1 MKQTARNEVDIQIP
15 HNKTG
20 TRGESKLET
29 VNTLVENR
37 NNATKHFTTKTH

>member
-1 MKQTARNEVDIQIP
+1 MKQTTRNEVDIQIP

-20 TRGESKLET
+20 TRGESKL
-29 VNTLVENR
+29 VTLVENR